1 VKKEKAPAQPRQPRE
16 PAADGAAAAA
26 EKPARKRN
34 RNRKAAGAAAAGADG
49 AAAAASAPAAPR
61 APKASKRQS
70 TIPEAGYTLLYVNN
84 LSFDATQEDVSGL
97 FKNALGEAPKTVELV
112 LSKYGRFKD
121 RSRGFAFV
129 TVRDAQVQKA
139 LAINGTQFQERDVGV
154 AIAKDKQEQQ
164 A

>member
-1 VKKEKAPAQPRQPRE
+1 MKKEKAPAQPRAPRE
-16 PAADGAAAAA
+16 PAADGGAAAD
-26 EKPARKRN
+26 KPARKRN
-34 RNRKAAGAAAAGADG
+34 RRKAGAGAGAAAAGADG
-49 AAAAASAPAAPR
+49 AAAAAAAPR